1 MSMILALTVAGSN
14 VLIFLLKFSAALDMG
29 NPEVVSWKGSKKYF
43 RSAPWNGIG
52 FSGAPEIRPN
62 RYFSFDFISNDKELY
77 YTYNLIDK
85 SIITRVVL
93 NQTTNHRQRCTWNT
107 ETQSWIPYVTEPR
120 DDCDNYG
127 RCGPNG
133 KCIISAMPPC
143 QCLEKFKPKSQ
154 EAWNTMDW
162 YHGDIYTY
170 HFRGLGDTSGQL
182 LPLEKKGK
190 VCSENG
196 KLQEK

>member
-1 MSMILALTVAGSN
+1 M
-14 VLIFLLKFSAALDMG
+14 
-29 NPEVVSWKGSKKYF
+29 WKGSNKYY
-43 RSAPWNGIG
+43 RSGPWNGIG

-62 RYFSFDFISNDKELY
+62 PLFSFNFISNDKELY

-93 NQTTNHRQRCTWNT
+93 NQTTYHRQRHIWSE
-107 ETQSWIPYVTEPR
+107 ETQSWIPYVSVPR

-127 RCGPNG
+127 LCGPNG
-133 KCIISAMPPC
+133 KCIISAMPLC

-154 EAWNTMDW
+154 KAWNTMDW
-162 YHGDIYTY
+162 SLGDIYTY
-170 HFRGLGDTSGQL
+170 HFRGLWDTSGQL

-190 VCSENG
+190 VCRYVA
-196 KLQEK
+196 